1 MQVTI
6 YGIQEFVAAN
16 KVPIKVFHEGK
27 EIIEVPRNQQV
38 TLDVPEGDFLEFRYK
53 KLATEIDVIG
63 KHIILTWNRGGHA
76 LYAYVTNSP
85 ERILTRLKQVDK
97 KGLLDMILDGVAALF
112 N

>member
-6 YGIQEFVAAN
+6 YGIQELVAA

-27 EIIEVPRNQQV
+27 EIIEVPRKQQV
-38 TLDVPEGDFLEFRYK
+38 TLDVPEGDFLEFRFR
-53 KLATEIDVIG
+53 KLATEVDVIG
-63 KHIILTWNRGGHA
+63 KHIILTWNRRGDV

-85 ERILTRLKQVDK
+85 ERILARLKQVDK
-97 KGLLDMILDGVAALF
+97 KGLLDMILDLVARMF